1 MKRCLF
7 LFRKSTNAYN
17 TDGTAIPMQGYLS
30 NTGKHIEKR
39 LHLLVALLLL
49 LPSLLF
55 GQKNR
60 KELEQRKKK
69 LQQEMASLNNMLN
82 EANSNKE
89 ITLTQLLTLNRKISI
104 RQEIISTISAEVD
117 VLQTQINAG
126 NDTINGMQIKLS
138 DLKKEYARMI
148 FDEYANESAYS
159 KLMFIFASKDFEQAM
174 MRLKYLQI
182 YEEYRHRQAILIDS
196 AKTDL
201 TLKVEQLKKKKEE
214 KKALLGSQEDEKT
227 KLANEKQEQQKIF
240 TQLQGKEKK
249 LRAQIAEK
257 QRAERKLNDEIHKLI
272 EEEIKKSNVNAGS
285 KTGKK
290 FEMMLTPEAKA
301 LSKTF
306 ESNKGKLPW
315 PVVEGVIYKQFGEY
329 SPMPGI
335 TENNLGIDIATTKG
349 AVARAVFNGTV
360 THVVEVPSL
369 GKVVMIRHGE
379 FLTVYAN
386 LNQVFVKVGDK
397 VDIKQNIGTILFDSD
412 EGKADLQFQIWKGQ
426 DKLNPEEWLYSNN

>member
-1 MKRCLF
+1 MVYRLLSNLLKCTNSKHRYNCWVRYFAFAKSFTSSIKNTF
-7 LFRKSTNAYN
+7 LF
-17 TDGTAIPMQGYLS
+17 I
-30 NTGKHIEKR
+30 
-39 LHLLVALLLL
+39 ALL
-49 LPSLLF
+49 SVISISASA
-55 GQKNR
+55 QRNR
-60 KELEQRKKK
+60 KELEQRKRK
-69 LQQEMASLNNMLN
+69 LEQEMASLNKMLD
-82 EANSNKE
+82 EASSNKE

-104 RQEIISTISAEVD
+104 RQEIISTINAEVD
-117 VLQTQINAG
+117 MLTTQITAG
-126 NDTINGMQIKLS
+126 NDTIAGMQFKLN

-148 FDEYANESAYS
+148 CDEYANESAYS

-174 MRLKYLQI
+174 MRVKYLQI
-182 YEEYRHRQAILIDS
+182 YEEYRHKQAILIDS
-196 AKTDL
+196 AKAEL
-201 TLKVEQLKKKKEE
+201 TQKVEQLKKKKEE
-214 KKALLGSQEDEKT
+214 KKALLQSQEDEKS
-227 KLANEKQEQQKIF
+227 KLASEKDEQQKAF

-249 LRAQIAEK
+249 LRVQIAEK
-257 QRAERKLNDEIHKLI
+257 QRAAKKLNDEIHKLI
-272 EEEIKKSNVNAGS
+272 EEEIRKSNAN
-285 KTGKK
+285 TGGKNGK
-290 FEMMLTPEAKA
+290 NLEISLTPEAKA

-379 FLTVYAN
+379 YLTVYAN
-386 LNQVFVKVGDK
+386 LNEVFVKVGDK
-397 VDIKQNIGTILFDSD
+397 VDIKQNVGTILFDPD

-426 DKLNPEEWLYSNN
+426 DKLNPEDWLYNNN